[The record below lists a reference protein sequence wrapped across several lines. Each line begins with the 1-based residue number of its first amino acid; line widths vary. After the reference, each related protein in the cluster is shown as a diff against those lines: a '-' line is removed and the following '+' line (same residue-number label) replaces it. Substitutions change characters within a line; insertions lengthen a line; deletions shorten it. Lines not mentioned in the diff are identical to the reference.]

1 MPGLTRSTADS
12 VLKEFY
18 LPGIRKLLN
27 NTVFLLSQIET
38 NTEDIEGRRAVLA
51 INTGRNGG
59 IGARA
64 EGEVLPAAGQQGYA
78 EERIW
83 LKYNYGRIQLSGPV
97 MRSMGSDKGSFTRA
111 LQSETEGVTRDLR
124 KDVNRQLFGTSDGV
138 IAAAL
143 SAAGQVVT
151 LAATTSPTQL
161 RQLTVGM
168 QIDIG
173 TVASPQLRLA
183 GGTITAVNTT
193 AKTITVTGTVG
204 VVAATDRI
212 FRAIG
217 AQSTIPGS
225 REITGLQTQVNNT
238 GVLWNVD
245 PALWP
250 DWTSYVDDA
259 AGTPRASTETMFT
272 KAQQEVNIRSGEEL
286 NLWVTDAGVHRN
298 VASLMTSLKRF
309 PVPVELHGGYSA
321 LDMSAVGQGN
331 TGGFTVGMVYDAD
344 CPSGMAFGI
353 TTDKFQWY
361 KASDW
366 EFMDEDGAV
375 LNRVPN
381 QDAYEATLFLYAELA
396 TDKRNA
402 HAVIQDLFYNTPTS

>member
-1 MPGLTRSTADS
+1 MPLTRTTADS

-27 NTVFLLSQIET
+27 NTVFLLTQIEA
-38 NTEDIEGRRAVLA
+38 NSEDIEGRRAVLS
-51 INTGRNGG
+51 INTGRNSGV
-59 IGARA
+59 GARA
-64 EGEVLPAAGQQGYA
+64 EGETLPAAGQQGYA

-83 LKYNYGRIQLSGPV
+83 LKYNYGRIQLTGPV
-97 MRSMGSDKGSFTRA
+97 IRSMGSDKGSFTRA

-124 KDVNRQLFGTSDGV
+124 KDVNRQLFGTSDGR
-138 IAAAL
+138 IAQAA
-143 SAAGQVVT
+143 SAAGQVIT
-151 LAATTSPTQL
+151 LTTPTPTQL
-161 RQLTVGM
+161 RQLQVGM
-168 QIDIG
+168 VIDVG
-173 TVASPQLRLA
+173 TVANPQLH
-183 GGTITAVNTT
+183 GTGLVITSVNTT
-193 AKTITVTGTVG
+193 AGTITVTGTVG
-204 VVAATDRI
+204 VVAATDYI

-217 AQSTIPGS
+217 PQTTVPGT
-225 REITGLQTQVNNT
+225 REITGLQTQVAAS

-245 PALWP
+245 PAVWP
-250 DWTSYVDDA
+250 DWASYVDA
-259 AGTPRASTETMFT
+259 NAGTARACTETMFV

-298 VASLMTSLKRF
+298 VAALMTSLKRF

-321 LDMSAVGQGN
+321 LDMSAVGQGR
-331 TGGFTVGMVYDAD
+331 TGGVTVSMVYDAD
-344 CPSGMAFGI
+344 CPSGQAFGL

-366 EFMDEDGAV
+366 EFMEEDGAV

-381 QDAYEATLFLYAELA
+381 VDAYEGTLFLYAELA

-402 HAVIQDLFYNTPTS
+402 HALVKDLFFNTPSS